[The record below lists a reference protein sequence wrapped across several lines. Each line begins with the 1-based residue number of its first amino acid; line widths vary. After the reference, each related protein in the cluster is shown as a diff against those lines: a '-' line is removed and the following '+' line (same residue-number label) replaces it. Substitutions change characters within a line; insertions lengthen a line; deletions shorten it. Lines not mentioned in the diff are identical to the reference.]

1 MEMYNLT
8 GLINVVGRDEATG
21 IYSPMEPPTNEQNH
35 NVGKDETNSNN
46 EVELYLNLVQGCK
59 IQNINTS
66 YNGCVTIILEKCEH
80 LFTLETNRRRIAQ
93 TCLKAS
99 ENINENT
106 VYMSDD
112 TSIIFLSLQ
121 YLNESNFVY
130 DGIHLD
136 ILSESIQKFNVC
148 IELQTLKFG
157 SHLIEFQDK
166 QLFICFYSPITI
178 THINCGG
185 ITPEI
190 SSWKC
195 TDTASRFLVCRNIVA
210 IIDNYRNHKTFKI
223 ISFIQKNTFE
233 HTIYRPDILTV
244 DKYDVPFVGNVN
256 GQIVWVAVKG
266 NKVDL
271 LSLEDET
278 LTSLKSFCFDKDKGQ
293 REIIKDSLLYK
304 KKLYVPML
312 TKFQQQSRELEV
324 TPEQDKWTGYEIAII
339 HLETLKCEAILK
351 GNFDFDI
358 FKDKIN
364 LNFHHN
370 KVMVEALRIDSGRT
384 RLLFTH
390 SFLIFPPSLYDAVRL
405 HYYWSYDDFEIRRL
419 KSFNSLLAKCL

>member
-1 MEMYNLT
+1 MYNRT
-8 GLINVVGRDEATG
+8 GLINVVDRDEATE
-21 IYSPMEPPTNEQNH
+21 IYSPVEPSTNEQNH
-35 NVGKDETNSNN
+35 NVRKDEINSKN
-46 EVELYLNLVQGCK
+46 EVELYLSLVQDCK

-66 YNGCVTIILEKCEH
+66 CYGYVTIILEKCKH
-80 LFTLETNRRRIAQ
+80 LFTLETNRRSIVQ

-99 ENINENT
+99 ENINEST
-106 VYMSDD
+106 LYLSDD
-112 TSIIFLSLQ
+112 TNIIFLSLQ
-121 YLNESNFVY
+121 YLNESDLVY

-136 ILSESIQKFNVC
+136 ILSEKIQKFKVC
-148 IELQTLKFG
+148 IEPQTLKFG
-157 SHLIEFQDK
+157 SHLIEFHDK

-195 TDTASRFLVCRNIVA
+195 TDTASRFLVCRSIVA

-223 ISFIQKNTFE
+223 ISFIQKNAFE
-233 HTIYRPDILTV
+233 HTIYRPHILTV
-244 DKYDVPFVGNVN
+244 DKFDVPFIGNIN
-256 GQIVWVAVKG
+256 GQIVWVAIKG

-271 LSLEDET
+271 LSPEDET
-278 LTSLKSFCFDKDKGQ
+278 LTSLKSFCFDKDKGK
-293 REIIKDSLLYK
+293 REIIKDSLLHK
-304 KKLYVPML
+304 EKLYVPML
-312 TKFQQQSRELEV
+312 TQVQQQSRELEA

-364 LNFHHN
+364 LKFHHN
-370 KVMVEALRIDSGRT
+370 KIMVEALRTDSGRT

-405 HYYWSYDDFEIRRL
+405 HYYWRYDDFEIQRL
-419 KSFNSLLAKCL
+419 KSFSRLLAKCL